1 MNAMKILQSVEELLY
16 EVMSWLLFYPRTL
29 LMTLRHPLRT
39 MRYSDREQQD
49 KPEKQ
54 YLETL
59 SPPLFLVLSILAA
72 HGLELLFG
80 VPLTDEPNPVS
91 RFVTA
96 NDQNLLAFRALMF
109 SLHPLVFAWAFLRL
123 SGRKID
129 RESLRTPFFAQCYL
143 AGATSI
149 LISLGSLGAQDPA
162 IWTTLAGVAIV
173 VVTTVWYVAVQ
184 RLWLMAAPG
193 MTTLRAWGWAIVL
206 YLVTTGLV
214 VAANALVE

>member
-59 SPPLFLVLSILAA
+59 SPPLFLVLSILVA

>member
-49 KPEKQ
+49 KPAKQ

-72 HGLELLFG
+72 HGMELLFG

-162 IWTTLAGVAIV
+162 TWTTLAGVAIV
-173 VVTTVWYVAVQ
+173 LVTTVWYVAVQ

>member
-173 VVTTVWYVAVQ
+173 LVTTVWYVAVQ

-193 MTTLRAWGWAIVL
+193 MTTLRAWSWAIVL

>member
-59 SPPLFLVLSILAA
+59 SPPLFLVLSILVA

-193 MTTLRAWGWAIVL
+193 MTTLRAWIWAIAL
-206 YLVTTGLV
+206 YAATTGLV
-214 VAANALVE
+214 VAANTLVE